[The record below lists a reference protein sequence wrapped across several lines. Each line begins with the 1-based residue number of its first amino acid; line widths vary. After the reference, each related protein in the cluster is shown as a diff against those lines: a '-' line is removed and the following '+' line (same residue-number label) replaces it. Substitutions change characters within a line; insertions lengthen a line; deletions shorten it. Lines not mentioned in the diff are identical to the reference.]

1 MNQREER
8 IVVETARYRLT
19 GTVRLPVE
27 GYRSRLT
34 DHLNA
39 GEREFIALTDVE
51 ILPLDATGVA
61 AAPSRHGFVALN
73 RGHVVF
79 ATSVEDADPAGSA
92 PAT

>member
-8 IVVETARYRLT
+8 IVVETGRYRLT
-19 GTVRLPVE
+19 GTVRLPAE

-51 ILPLDATGVA
+51 LVPLDAPGE
-61 AAPSRHGFVALN
+61 PPRRHGYVALG
-73 RGHVVF
+73 RRHIVF
-79 ATSVEDADPAGSA
+79 ATSAGGDGEDAA
-92 PAT
+92 

>member
-8 IVVETARYRLT
+8 IVVETERYRLT

-34 DHLNA
+34 DHLNG

-51 ILPLDATGVA
+51 VVPLDDPRAV
-61 AAPSRHGFVALN
+61 PERHAFVALG
-73 RGHVVF
+73 RRHVVF
-79 ATSVEDADPAGSA
+79 ATSAGDEGA
-92 PAT
+92 PAA